1 MKNKKGIALIISL
14 VLIVG
19 TVLPGT
25 LAVSLDQAAATGEFT
40 LEEAEKTCT
49 CGAAEGAAHSED
61 CPQYTAPE
69 KTDEKAAAHGEGCFD
84 DCTAAG
90 CECTC
95 HLFNRIMA
103 CKTLE
108 EIYALIEATPDEELA
123 ALTEE
128 QTAKVKAKTEALEPA
143 PLPAIVIEESE
154 PPVASE
160 VGYETVSYTNVAPLG
175 DPITGQHK

>member
-14 VLIVG
+14 LLIVG

-25 LAVSLDQAAATGEFT
+25 LAVSLDQSAAAGEFT

-49 CGAAEGAAHSED
+49 CGAAEGAAHGED

-69 KTDEKAAAHGEGCFD
+69 KAEEKAAAHAEGCTD
-84 DCTAAG
+84 GCTAEG
-90 CECTC
+90 CKCAC
-95 HLFNRIMA
+95 HLFDRIMA

-108 EIYALIEATPDEELA
+108 EIYALIEATPEEELT

-128 QTAKVKAKTEALEPA
+128 QAAQAEAKIAALEPA
-143 PLPAIVIEESE
+143 PLPAIVIGESE

-175 DPITGQHK
+175 EPITGQHK